1 MEAIQTRQ
9 IAFETETRDNFA
21 RLFNLLGPNV
31 GAPPVILD
39 NTMASQLAPWL
50 SSGGLMPGSVGAF
63 TGIVAVEGD
72 VGPEDEFVPIIKEEP
87 AVRVMEPV
95 RLVAEE
101 EVQAGVTEAEE
112 EVHAGV
118 TVAEEEVQA
127 GVKEAEE
134 EVQAGVT
141 EAVQEEAGLA
151 EARLAAAEVT
161 ETADEGDMAKQTE
174 VGGSLM
180 DSVLMRLRLDA
191 NATKEAVQEA
201 VVRYGEENMLR
212 SSVVFLKALCQYTQT
227 VQYSSPKKR
236 TVQQLMEWAQQ
247 RH

>member
-1 MEAIQTRQ
+1 MFDRLGSTMEAIQTRQ

-50 SSGGLMPGSVGAF
+50 SSGGLMPASVGAF

-72 VGPEDEFVPIIKEEP
+72 VGPEDEFVPIKEEP

-101 EVQAGVTEAEE
+101 EVQAGVT
-112 EVHAGV
+112 
-118 TVAEEEVQA
+118 VAEEEVQA
-127 GVKEAEE
+127 GVTVAEE